1 MNRAALI
8 TADEG
13 KTLEFKKDISSPR
26 NLLKT
31 LVAFA
36 NTAGGRIFIG
46 VEDKTRRPIGI
57 DNPLGEEERLCNM
70 IADSISPR
78 LVPSI
83 ELTTVDGKALLLV
96 EVFLSSSRPHYRLF
110 EGPEAGVYVRL
121 GSMNRQADR
130 ELIAELHRSVEGV
143 SFDELP
149 MPHLT
154 VDDLA
159 MNSIRSSFEGIRE
172 VDEKTLL
179 TLTADQRA
187 RKKCTDQRGYPALR

>member
-8 TADEG
+8 TADDG

-36 NTAGGRIFIG
+36 NTAGGRIVIG

-57 DNPLGEEERLCNM
+57 DNPLDEEERLCNL
-70 IADSISPR
+70 IADSISLR

-83 ELTTVDGKALLLV
+83 EPTTVDGKTLLLV
-96 EVFLSSSRPHYRLF
+96 EVFLSSSRPYYILS

-121 GSMNRQADR
+121 GSTNR
-130 ELIAELHRSVEGV
+130 
-143 SFDELP
+143 
-149 MPHLT
+149 
-154 VDDLA
+154 
-159 MNSIRSSFEGIRE
+159 
-172 VDEKTLL
+172 
-179 TLTADQRA
+179 
-187 RKKCTDQRGYPALR
+187 